1 LLLGFGIKAFFLAYS
16 ENTFIFIDMQKVF
29 KFYIGLLLGFVSFCG
44 IAQDTIRPAV
54 VDSLYRED
62 QFYVGVT
69 YNLPLSLPSGTN
81 VRGLSGGFQLGF
93 LRDMPINKQRNIAIA
108 IGAGISIDQYGQ
120 NLFIGETAN
129 DETIFRVL
137 NNVDYTRNRFNTAI
151 VEAPIEFRWRSSTPS
166 SYKFWRV
173 YAGFRVGYAYWYKA
187 TFKQTGN
194 NVNQTKIPEFDPLRM
209 AATLSLGYNT
219 FNFFAS
225 YSINPFFKDAVT
237 VDGEKV
243 DFRTL
248 KVGLMFYIL

>member
-1 LLLGFGIKAFFLAYS
+1 
-16 ENTFIFIDMQKVF
+16 MQKVF
-29 KFYIGLLLGFVSFCG
+29 KFLSLLFLTLVSFLG
-44 IAQDTIRPAV
+44 VAQDSIPQTTK
-54 VDSLYRED
+54 DSLYRED

-69 YNLPLSLPSGTN
+69 YNLPLNLPSGASI
-81 VRGLSGGFQLGF
+81 RGLSGGFQFGF

-108 IGAGISIDQYGQ
+108 IGAGIAIDQFGQ
-120 NLFIGETAN
+120 TLFIGETTN
-129 DETIFRVL
+129 EETIFRVL
-137 NNVDYTRNRFNTAI
+137 DNVDFTRNRFNMAI
-151 VEAPIEFRWRSSTPS
+151 VEAPVEFRWRSSTPS

-187 TFKQTGN
+187 TFKQEGN
-194 NVNQTKIPEFDPLRM
+194 NVSQTKIPEFDPLRLS
-209 AATLSLGYNT
+209 ATLSLGYNS

-225 YSINPFFKDAVT
+225 YSVNPFFKDAVT